1 MQRVIAFALAAV
13 IGLLSVQTSLGQD
26 APMPTKIGFLN
37 MRRVF
42 EEYWRRENIEKVLRA
57 RTDALEASLE
67 SEKKRL
73 EEMGD
78 ELATLN
84 EDSDEYRQRIREMEI
99 SRFQLKLDQEGEMRR
114 IQAEAKRQEALLY
127 KDVVRECQAFGE
139 SQGFA
144 AVLLTAPLGPDFEKT
159 AELDIVVATR
169 TVLWC
174 DDRLE
179 VTDKVLEF
187 LNAGKPR

>member
-1 MQRVIAFALAAV
+1 MQRFLAFTLAAV
-13 IGLLSVQTSLGQD
+13 IGLLSVQTTLGQD
-26 APMPTKIGFLN
+26 NPAPTKVGFLN

-42 EEYWRRENIEKVLRA
+42 EEYWKRENIEKSLRA
-57 RTDALEASLE
+57 RTDALEASVAR
-67 SEKKRL
+67 EKQRL

-84 EDSDEYRQRIREMEI
+84 EDSDEYRQRRREMEI
-99 SRFQLKLDQEGEMRR
+99 ARFQIKLDQEGEMRR
-114 IQAEAKRQEALLY
+114 IQVEAKRKEALLY

-144 AVLLTAPLGPDFEKT
+144 AIMLTAPLGPDFEKT

-169 TVLWC
+169 TVLWS